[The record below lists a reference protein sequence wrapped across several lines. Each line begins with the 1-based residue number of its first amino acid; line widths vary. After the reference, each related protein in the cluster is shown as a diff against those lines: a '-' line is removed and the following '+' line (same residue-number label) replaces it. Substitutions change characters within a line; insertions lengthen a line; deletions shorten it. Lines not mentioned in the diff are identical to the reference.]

1 MAETVSG
8 TLQRRSTFD
17 SKSWWTK
24 WHWDKFFSLYFGIL
38 LSVSFHQCCTLIF
51 INMFLLSET
60 QMSEAWGTSKRLA
73 FGYRKALE
81 MKVNP
86 RWIFFC
92 ETLKHVVFLYFILHQ
107 PNSLT
112 YLHFPEIYVAFNL
125 PLQEQVHPGNI
136 QSNKFC
142 PPPAINTVPLATSSF
157 SYFFFFFFF
166 FFNIHSN
173 WWFVKQVN
181 ALQKQ
186 YCDWSSR

>member
-17 SKSWWTK
+17 SKSWLTK
-24 WHWDKFFSLYFGIL
+24 WHWDMFFSLYFGIL

-51 INMFLLSET
+51 INMLLLSET
-60 QMSEAWGTSKRLA
+60 QESKAWGTSKRLA

-81 MKVNP
+81 MKVIP
-86 RWIFFC
+86 RWFFFC
-92 ETLKHVVFLYFILHQ
+92 ETPKHVVFLYFILHQ

-112 YLHFPEIYVAFNL
+112 CLHFPEIYVASSL
-125 PLQEQVHPGNI
+125 PLQEQVHTGNI

-142 PPPAINTVPLATSSF
+142 PHPAINTVPLATSSC
-157 SYFFFFFFF
+157 SYFLSFV

-173 WWFVKQVN
+173 WWFVKQVT

-186 YCDWSSR
+186 SCDRSS